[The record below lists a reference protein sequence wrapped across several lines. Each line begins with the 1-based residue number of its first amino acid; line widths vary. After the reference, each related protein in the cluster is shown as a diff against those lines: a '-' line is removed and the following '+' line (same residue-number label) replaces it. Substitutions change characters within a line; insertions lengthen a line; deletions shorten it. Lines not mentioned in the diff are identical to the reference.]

1 MNKNSRSCS
10 TGTSQFELIGEL
22 IPKQA
27 KQAMKDFKDAK
38 EEYAGIHR
46 VVPQIRKKQLHV
58 NKHIS

>member
-1 MNKNSRSCS
+1 
-10 TGTSQFELIGEL
+10 
-22 IPKQA
+22 
-27 KQAMKDFKDAK
+27 MKDFKDAK